1 MSLMLLQFADSKSN
15 LAFWKLG
22 IDIIDIAHVR
32 RKVPFMTMMQQ
43 LKVYCN
49 YKDRMVDI
57 FRCNNISRNT
67 LYTGYSLAEC

>member
-49 YKDRMVDI
+49 YKDRMVDNFFTI
-57 FRCNNISRNT
+57 NKKHFENISPIFAQ
-67 LYTGYSLAEC
+67 Y